1 MQDRKKMEIL
11 EDFIYLNFIIIES
24 HISHGFVILFPIDTD
39 LEVCNNLVEGVVNK
53 RWKDR

>member
-1 MQDRKKMEIL
+1 MEIL